1 MVSFIAYTTRLH
13 ARRFIWG
20 GVALVHNPKSATQIA
35 NTLSSLKCLDM
46 RALWWQGMAR
56 PADCYA
62 SNDGEDTEA
71 TRLPV
76 GGVDIMSLSIPE
88 VERLDK
94 TAAWLGLDAQ
104 VCPSDILIFHSSKK
118 LLPIPLV
125 SFGESL
131 FHQPFQFCFLYLL
144 SCT

>member
-1 MVSFIAYTTRLH
+1 
-13 ARRFIWG
+13 
-20 GVALVHNPKSATQIA
+20 
-35 NTLSSLKCLDM
+35 
-46 RALWWQGMAR
+46 MAR

-131 FHQPFQFCFLYLL
+131 FHQPFQFCFLYLQ